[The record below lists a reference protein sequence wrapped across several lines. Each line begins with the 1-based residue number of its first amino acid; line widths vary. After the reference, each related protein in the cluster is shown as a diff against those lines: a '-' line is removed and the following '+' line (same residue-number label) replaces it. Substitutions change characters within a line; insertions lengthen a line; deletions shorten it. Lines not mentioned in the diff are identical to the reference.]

1 MSNNAGKVDTVL
13 HSEARKLNADITSK
27 TCWIRVSIKSFLLCF
42 IQFSPLLIKAHPWF
56 FFLNA
61 IYLNFLLQFTSIPG
75 SDIWPSANQNEAAK
89 INRVATV
96 KPINKLFSDWFF
108 MISLLL
114 FLKGLKYLTTST
126 FTSKPTILYIFTLVS
141 QTEVIVVISY
151 INDDFSS
158 QVLLSNSER
167 AVKAFA
173 THYIIFVVCQ

>member
-1 MSNNAGKVDTVL
+1 
-13 HSEARKLNADITSK
+13 
-27 TCWIRVSIKSFLLCF
+27 
-42 IQFSPLLIKAHPWF
+42 
-56 FFLNA
+56 
-61 IYLNFLLQFTSIPG
+61 
-75 SDIWPSANQNEAAK
+75 
-89 INRVATV
+89 
-96 KPINKLFSDWFF
+96 

-173 THYIIFVVCQ
+173 THYIISVVFQ

>member
-1 MSNNAGKVDTVL
+1 MLNPSVKYISAIRSTVFSIKCEHKVFPSVL
-13 HSEARKLNADITSK
+13 HSVLT
-27 TCWIRVSIKSFLLCF
+27 TPH
-42 IQFSPLLIKAHPWF
+42 QGSPLIF
-56 FFLNA
+56 FPKCNLSEFPA
-61 IYLNFLLQFTSIPG
+61 AVHVHQIPG

-89 INRVATV
+89 INRLATV

-173 THYIIFVVCQ
+173 THYIISVVCQ